1 METSQQTAGAVRQP
15 VFDVQRGL
23 LGYEVR
29 SEGDV
34 NPEQLSQLAGQHRAF
49 VRVTRES
56 LLDST
61 CETLPSAT
69 TTVQLPGSID
79 SAPEVRDRCADLRRQ
94 GFQVALEDAD
104 PSGAHASLMPYL
116 DVLSAPVV
124 RVQALVHRPA
134 FDIRPRREMPVFASA
149 VDSTEDFEQAA
160 IAGCQ
165 GFQGDFIA
173 RPKLTATSNIPA
185 ARLTWLRLV
194 QALQDPDLSI
204 VRLEE
209 LMKPDA
215 ALCLRVMRAVNSAA
229 YAQATRIT
237 SLRQALMLVGTATIR
252 EWATMWT
259 MAQFSQTSPAELVV
273 MASVRGR
280 FCELMTRGS
289 IASTGGDGFL
299 LGMCSLLDAILQTPM
314 DAVLQH
320 LPLCASNDAA
330 LRGESNGQRALL
342 DAVIAYEHG
351 QWEQSRRLAAGAG
364 LDATLLPA
372 AYQGAISW
380 MARFQEVAAAA

>member
-1 METSQQTAGAVRQP
+1 MEASQQITGAVRQP
-15 VFDVQRGL
+15 VFDPQRGL

-29 SEGDV
+29 SEATPDAERVG
-34 NPEQLSQLAGQHRAF
+34 ELSGRHTAF
-49 VRVTRES
+49 VRVTRDT
-56 LLDST
+56 LLDAT
-61 CETLPSAT
+61 CEALPSAT
-69 TTVQLPGSID
+69 TVVQLPGTID
-79 SAPEVRDRCADLRRQ
+79 TAPEVRDRCADLRRR
-94 GFQVALEDAD
+94 GFRVALEDAD
-104 PSGAHASLMPYL
+104 PQDAHAALVPYL
-116 DVLSAPVV
+116 DFLSAPATRALTVV
-124 RVQALVHRPA
+124 NRPA
-134 FDIRPRREMPVFASA
+134 ATIRSRHVVPVFASA
-149 VDSTEDFEQAA
+149 VDSPELFEQAA
-160 IAGCQ
+160 AAGCE
-165 GFQGDFIA
+165 GFQGDFIT

-194 QALQDPDLSI
+194 QALQDPDLS
-204 VRLEE
+204 VMKLEE

-215 ALCLRVMRAVNSAA
+215 ALCLRVMRAVNGAA
-229 YAQATRIT
+229 YAQTTRIT
-237 SLRQALMLVGTATIR
+237 SLRQALMLVGTTTIR

-259 MAQFSQTSPAELVV
+259 MAQFSQTSPSELVV

-299 LGMCSLLDAILQTPM
+299 LGMCSLLDAVLQTPIEAIL
-314 DAVLQH
+314 DK

-330 LRGESNGQRALL
+330 LRGEPNGQRALL

-351 QWEQSRRLAAGAG
+351 QWEQSRKLAAGAG

-380 MARFQEVAAAA
+380 MARFQELSAAA

>member
-1 METSQQTAGAVRQP
+1 MGTSQQITGTVRQP
-15 VFDVQRGL
+15 VFDPQRGL

-29 SEGDV
+29 SEAT
-34 NPEQLSQLAGQHRAF
+34 PEAERVDQLAGRHTAF
-49 VRVTRES
+49 VRVTHDT
-56 LLDST
+56 LLDAT
-61 CETLPSAT
+61 CEALPFAT
-69 TTVQLPGSID
+69 TVVQLPGTID
-79 SAPEVRDRCADLRRQ
+79 PTPEVRDRCADLRRR
-94 GFQVALEDAD
+94 GFRVALEDAD
-104 PSGAHASLMPYL
+104 PQDAHAALVPYL
-116 DVLSAPVV
+116 DFLTAPATRALTVV
-124 RVQALVHRPA
+124 SRPVA
-134 FDIRPRREMPVFASA
+134 AIRSRHAVPVFASA
-149 VDSTEDFEQAA
+149 VDSPEVFEQAA
-160 IAGCQ
+160 AAGCE
-165 GFQGDFIA
+165 GFQGDFIT

-194 QALQDPDLSI
+194 QALQDPDLS
-204 VRLEE
+204 VMKLEE

-215 ALCLRVMRAVNSAA
+215 ALCLRVMRAVNGAA
-229 YAQATRIT
+229 YAQTTRVT
-237 SLRQALMLVGTATIR
+237 SLRQALMLVGTTTIR

-259 MAQFSQTSPAELVV
+259 MAQFSQTSPSELVV

-299 LGMCSLLDAILQTPM
+299 LGMCSLLDAILQTPIEAIL
-314 DAVLQH
+314 DK

-330 LRGESNGQRALL
+330 LRGDPNGQRALL

-351 QWEQSRRLAAGAG
+351 QWEQSRKLAAGAG

-380 MARFQEVAAAA
+380 MARFQELSAAA